1 MSRRTVNGIK
11 LNRPITEAERQ
22 AIRRAGDMDKQFE
35 KARQMNLI
43 DEDWARKTLRILR
56 YISRDI
62 I

>member
-1 MSRRTVNGIK
+1 MSRKSVNGIK
-11 LNRPITEAERQ
+11 LKRHITEAERQ
-22 AIRRAGDMDKQFE
+22 AIRRAGDMEKQFE